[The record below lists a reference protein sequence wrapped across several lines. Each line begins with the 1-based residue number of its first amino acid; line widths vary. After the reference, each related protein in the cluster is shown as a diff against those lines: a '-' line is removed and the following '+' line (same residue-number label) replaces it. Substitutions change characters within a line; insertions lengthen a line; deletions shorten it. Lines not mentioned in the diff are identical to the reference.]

1 MAPKNDCV
9 GLTTMGGYEEN
20 KDQQVSILLG
30 PQELMVQM
38 NIGDQP
44 IDFMVATGAEHSVV
58 TQPVVPLLQR

>member
-1 MAPKNDCV
+1 
-9 GLTTMGGYEEN
+9 MGGYEEN